1 MLSKLRNCKP
11 EYLTFA
17 VCLNIA
23 AKTTSLLVGPSEKS
37 REQPAMTTRVANQ
50 NTGFTSFCPLREGE
64 GGGGVSQPY
73 DKHVLGICPPT
84 PPLRQHF
91 ALCEKCY
98 CWLRGWVGGQFH
110 RNI

>member
-17 VCLNIA
+17 VCLNRA

-64 GGGGVSQPY
+64 GGGVGSASHMTNTFWGSAHPLLPY
-73 DKHVLGICPPT
+73 ANILPYVRSVT
-84 PPLRQHF
+84 
-91 ALCEKCY
+91 
-98 CWLRGWVGGQFH
+98 VG
-110 RNI
+110 